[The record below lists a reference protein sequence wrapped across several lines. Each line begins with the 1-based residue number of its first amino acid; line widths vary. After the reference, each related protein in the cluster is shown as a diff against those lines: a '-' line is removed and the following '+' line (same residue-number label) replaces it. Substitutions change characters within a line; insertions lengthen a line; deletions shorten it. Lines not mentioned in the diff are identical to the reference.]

1 MMVFLVATRVAL
13 VGFLLTWLLPERPL
27 RATLS
32 AEATEGGG
40 LVGEAFA
47 MPVNADSLAELRRGL
62 ASLANRE
69 AQRHYI
75 ERLVR
80 EAKVELSPAA
90 AWLLVRLEQDR
101 TANPAALGRANAISA
116 TTIDAAVDELSTR
129 GLIATRPIDDNGARR
144 LAVTR
149 AGCEVLGKMITVRR
163 AHLADAAAEWG
174 TDEMSAVTLR
184 EDERVLVPDA
194 RPTTVD

>member
-1 MMVFLVATRVAL
+1 MVFAVATGVAL

-27 RATLS
+27 RATIS

-69 AQRHYI
+69 AQRQYM
-75 ERLVR
+75 ETLVR
-80 EAKVELSPAA
+80 EANVNLQPAA
-90 AWLLVRLEQDR
+90 AWLLVRLEQD
-101 TANPAALGRANAISA
+101 PAADPAVLGRAHAVSA
-116 TTIDAAVDELSTR
+116 STIDAAVDQLASR
-129 GLIATRPIDDNGARR
+129 GLVTVRTMADNGSRR

-149 AGCEVLGKMITVRR
+149 AGCDVLGRIIKVRR
-163 AHLADAAAEWG
+163 SHLADAAAEWD
-174 TDEMSAVTLR
+174 TDETSVATLR
-184 EDERVLVPDA
+184 DDERVLVPDA
-194 RPTTVD
+194 RPTTD